1 MLAWFQVACPACT
14 AALQVRLPAGTRSV
28 QCSVPGCKEIFPVRV
43 DESMLKDEV
52 RPPLPGRRRRRP
64 GDVAPPQRDDGERG
78 ADVRKL
84 YRNYTRAQMKLL
96 MAEQPLRSAT
106 DRPDE
111 GGRREVED
119 GGREPARRRGRGRRR

>member
-14 AALQVRLPAGTRSV
+14 AALQARLPAGTRSV
-28 QCSVPGCKEIFPVRV
+28 QCGLPDCKHIFPVRV
-43 DESMLKDEV
+43 DESMLKDEA

-84 YRNYTRAQMKLL
+84 YRNFTRAQMKLL
-96 MAEQPLRSAT
+96 MAEQPLRSAH
-106 DRPDE
+106 DRMRE
-111 GGRREVED
+111 VAVRWKAQAGRRL
-119 GGREPARRRGRGRRR
+119 